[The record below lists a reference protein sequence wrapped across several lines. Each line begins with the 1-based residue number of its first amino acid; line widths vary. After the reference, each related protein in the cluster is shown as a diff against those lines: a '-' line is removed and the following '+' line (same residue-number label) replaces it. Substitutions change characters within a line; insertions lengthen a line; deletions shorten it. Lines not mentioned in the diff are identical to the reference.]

1 MVVRHGIP
9 LTCAVWPGAL
19 LLVTLSAC
27 MSPGQRARLVKENET
42 LRRTK
47 QQLEHTVAQRD
58 GTIAALHR
66 QIEYL
71 KGFGPDRP
79 ADLFA
84 PVKVEIAS
92 LTGGADY
99 DGEPGD
105 DGVTVYLRPRDE
117 DGHVVK
123 IPGRIKIQLLDNT
136 DLSKPHL
143 VGLYEFSDPYE
154 LRRLWHGR
162 FGTQHYTLKCPFPP
176 AAELP
181 ETRRLT
187 VAIEFVDYL
196 TGSTLTAT
204 QEVTISLV
212 DD

>member
-1 MVVRHGIP
+1 MP
-9 LTCAVWPGAL
+9 
-19 LLVTLSAC
+19 
-27 MSPGQRARLVKENET
+27 PGQRAKLVKENEA

-47 QQLEHTVAQRD
+47 QRLEHTVGERD

-66 QIEYL
+66 QIEHL
-71 KGFGPDRP
+71 EGFGPDRP

-84 PVKVEIAS
+84 PVKIEIAS

-99 DGEPGD
+99 DDEPGD

-123 IPGRIKIQLLDNT
+123 VPGRIKIQLLNNT
-136 DLSKPHL
+136 DLSKPRL
-143 VGLYEFSDPYE
+143 VGLYEFSDPHE
-154 LRRLWHGR
+154 LRTLWHGR

-176 AAELP
+176 AAKLP

-187 VAIEFVDYL
+187 LAIEFVDYL

-204 QEVTISLV
+204 QGVTISLV
-212 DD
+212 ND